1 MYNVRMKRIKWKS
14 VVALANQEMPV
25 KVTAVILAVS
35 TLGSAMLG
43 LFRDRWLNTMYLST
57 YKEGIDAYTAAFSV
71 PDFMFFLLVSGAL
84 SVSFIPVFTERLSK
98 GNRKSAWELSSS
110 LLNIMALVMF
120 VVSVLII
127 IFADPLSWLIAPGF
141 SAETHQLT
149 VSLMRVIAVNPLLF
163 SISTVLISMQQAV
176 GRFLSFALAP
186 IIYNICILIGVRVF
200 TGGIN
205 LFGVQIFDGGIMG
218 VALGVALGSI
228 MQLLIALFGMIGLG
242 FEYDLKIFWKNLGLR
257 KVGSLLPA
265 RTADQG
271 LDYMASFVNTNLAS
285 RMASGTVRQLQQA
298 QSLAAMPVSLVGVA
312 ISTAF
317 FPKLSQEINDENG
330 DAFNRSLR
338 TALRLVIWLILPIA
352 IVAFFARGYVA
363 AFIVNGGNA
372 MIASLLGVLCVVIVC
387 SSVFQILVRA
397 FFAKQDTKT
406 PFIVSCVEV
415 GVTIALAVTL
425 ARFTNLGA
433 FGIVYARAVG
443 AIIEISL
450 LIGALHYK
458 RRSVFTLEFVR
469 GVIKM
474 CVAGFF
480 TALTVYTAVRIFPFR
495 LSDVSFMST
504 FPKFALITGVGFA
517 TYIIAG
523 YFLAVDEVAPIIA
536 RVKKIVFRNVA

>member
-1 MYNVRMKRIKWKS
+1 M
-14 VVALANQEMPV
+14 VALANTEMPI
-25 KVTAVILAVS
+25 KITAVILACS
-35 TLGSAMLG
+35 TLGSALLG
-43 LFRDRWLNTMYLST
+43 LFRDRWLNTMYLAT

-84 SVSFIPVFTERLSK
+84 TVSFIPVFTERLGK

-127 IFADPLSWLIAPGF
+127 IFAEPLAWLIAPGF

-163 SISTVLISMQQAV
+163 SISTVLLSMQQAV

-200 TGGIN
+200 TGGITI
-205 LFGVQIFDGGIMG
+205 FGVQIFDGGIMG

-228 MQLLIALFGMIGLG
+228 VQLLIALFGMIGLG
-242 FEYDLKIFWKNLGLR
+242 FEYELKIFWKNLGLR

-271 LDYMASFVNTNLAS
+271 LNYVASFVNTNLAS
-285 RMASGTVRQLQQA
+285 RMAAGTVRQLQQA
-298 QSLAAMPVSLVGVA
+298 TTLASMPVSLVGVA

-317 FPKLSQEINDENG
+317 FPKLSREINEEDG
-330 DAFNRSLR
+330 DAFNHSLR

-372 MIASLLGVLCVVIVC
+372 MIAGLLGVLCVTIVC

-397 FFAKQDTKT
+397 FYANQDTKT
-406 PFIVSCVEV
+406 PFFVSLVSV
-415 GVTIALAVTL
+415 GVMVVMAILL
-425 ARFTNLGA
+425 ARYTNLGA
-433 FGIVYARAVG
+433 FGIAYAKATS
-443 AIIEISL
+443 AILEICL
-450 LIGALHYK
+450 LFGILGFR

-480 TALTVYTAVRIFPFR
+480 TALAVYTMVRLFPFR

-504 FPKFALITGVGFA
+504 FPKFALITGVGFI
-517 TYIIAG
+517 TYIVAG
-523 YFLAVDEVAPIIA
+523 YFLAVDEVSPIVA
-536 RVKKIVFRNVA
+536 RIKKIVFRNVE

>member
-1 MYNVRMKRIKWKS
+1 MGMKRIKWKS
-14 VVALANQEMPV
+14 VVALANQAMPV

-84 SVSFIPVFTERLSK
+84 TVSFIPVFTERLSK

-110 LLNIMALVMF
+110 LLNMMAIVMF

-127 IFADPLSWLIAPGF
+127 VFADPLSWLIAPGF

-186 IIYNICILIGVRVF
+186 IVYNICILIGVRVF

-228 MQLLIALFGMIGLG
+228 VQLLVALFGMIGLG
-242 FEYDLKIFWKNLGLR
+242 FEYDIKIFWKNLGLR
-257 KVGSLLPA
+257 KVASLLPA

-271 LDYMASFVNTNLAS
+271 LDYAASFVTTNVAS

-298 QSLAAMPVSLVGVA
+298 QSLASMPVSLVGVA

-317 FPKLSQEINDENG
+317 FPKLSQEITDENG
-330 DAFNRSLR
+330 DAFNHSLR

-372 MIASLLGVLCVVIVC
+372 MIAGLLGVLCVSIVC
-387 SSVFQILVRA
+387 SSIFQILVRA
-397 FFAKQDTKT
+397 FYANQDTKT
-406 PFIVSCVEV
+406 PFIVSLIEV
-415 GVTIALAVTL
+415 TVMIAMIILL
-425 ARFTNLGA
+425 SRYTNLGA
-433 FGIVYARAVG
+433 FGIAYARATS
-443 AIIEISL
+443 ALLEITL
-450 LIGALHYK
+450 LFGILHYR

-469 GVIKM
+469 AVIKM

-504 FPKFALITGVGFA
+504 FPKFALITAVGFI
-517 TYIIAG
+517 TYIVAC
-523 YFLAVDEVAPIIA
+523 YFLAVDEVAPIVA
-536 RVKKIVFRNVA
+536 RVKKIVFRNAA